1 VVPAW
6 LYTLPAGTVWTSAAI
21 FFADFTEPPG
31 SDDPAGTLSDRYVI
45 TQQFNGIANQAL
57 IQYDSDPIALQVPT
71 GAIPT
76 GFSGVEAGAFQVVD
90 VATNR
95 DNGFTLVVEAAS
107 DVPEPS
113 LILPLGASV
122 VFLTTIARRKRRQI
136 V

>member
-1 VVPAW
+1 
-6 LYTLPAGTVWTSAAI
+6 
-21 FFADFTEPPG
+21 
-31 SDDPAGTLSDRYVI
+31 VI